1 MDLTDNSR
9 AGRQGGALGR
19 VHYLFLA
26 LFCLAAFLPG
36 IFSLPPTD
44 RDESRF
50 VQATKQMV
58 ETGDFVDIRFQEVP
72 RYKKP
77 AGIYWLQAAAVLASG
92 DGADA
97 PIWVYRTVS
106 VAGALVSVLT
116 AAWLGAR
123 MFGASAGLVAGF
135 GLAGILMLGFEARIA
150 KTDATLLATALMA
163 QAALAAVYLGHRQG
177 IASPRA
183 PWVFWAAQGAA
194 ILIKGPVVPV
204 VSLAT
209 VAAIAFLDRDRAWL
223 RRLKAGRGAALALLI
238 AAPWLAVITW
248 KSGAGFWQE
257 AVGRDFLGKVASGQ
271 ESHGFPPGYYF
282 ILYSATFWPFG
293 VPAVAAGLAALSRMR
308 SDPRLLFCI
317 AWYLPYWIA
326 IELMPTKL
334 PHYILPAYPALVM
347 LMAWATTQALP
358 APAGWRL
365 WLTRATV
372 LGAVIVTA
380 GLAAIAAGAIPFV
393 LGTFSWWG
401 LLAALLVLLA
411 GWLGSGIRPP
421 VADPA
426 RTGLAAAAAAAALG
440 VLSAAVAPALKP
452 AWLSPQ
458 VAAAFAANKPC
469 PASRLVAAGYHEP
482 SLVFLVGT
490 DTLLTD
496 GAAAA
501 GEIEKDACA
510 VALITDDQMEAFDD
524 NLAEGVSGVVEIGRI
539 EGINYSK
546 GTPRTLTLFTRAP

>member
-1 MDLTDNSR
+1 MSTTAD
-9 AGRQGGALGR
+9 AGGGRQGGALSR
-19 VHYLFLA
+19 LHYLLLA
-26 LFCLAAFLPG
+26 LFCVAAFVPG
-36 IFSLPPTD
+36 ISSLPPTD

-58 ETGDFVDIRFQEVP
+58 ETGDFVDIRFQDVP

-77 AGIYWLQAAAVLASG
+77 AGIYWLQAAVVLASG

-123 MFGASAGLVAGF
+123 MFGSSAGLVAGF
-135 GLAGILMLGFEARIA
+135 GMAGILMLGFEARIA
-150 KTDATLLATALMA
+150 KTDAALLATALIA

-177 IASPRA
+177 VASPRA

-194 ILIKGPVVPV
+194 ILIKGPVIPAL
-204 VSLAT
+204 SLAT
-209 VAAIAFLDRDRAWL
+209 VVAIAFLDRDRGWL
-223 RRLKAGRGAALALLI
+223 RRLKAGRGAVLALLI

-248 KSGAGFWQE
+248 KSGAEFWQE
-257 AVGRDFLGKVASGQ
+257 AIGRDFLGKVASGQ

-293 VPAVAAGLAALSRMR
+293 IPAIAAGLAALPRLK
-308 SDPRLLFCI
+308 SDPRLLFCL

-347 LMAWATTQALP
+347 LMAWATTEAMPVLS
-358 APAGWRL
+358 GWRM

-372 LGAVIVTA
+372 LGAAVVTI
-380 GLAAIAAGAIPFV
+380 GLAAVAVGATPYL
-393 LGTFSWWG
+393 LGTVSWWG
-401 LLAALLVLLA
+401 LLAALLLLLA

-421 VADPA
+421 LVEPA

-440 VLSAAVAPALKP
+440 VLSSAVVPALTP
-452 AWLSPQ
+452 VWLSPQ
-458 VAAAFAANKPC
+458 IAEVFAAKKPC
-469 PASRLVAAGYHEP
+469 PRSRLVAAGYHEP
-482 SLVFLVGT
+482 SLVFLAGT

-501 GEIEKDACA
+501 AELEKDACT
-510 VALITDDQMEAFDD
+510 VALVTDDQLEAFDAG
-524 NLAEGVSGVVEIGRI
+524 LADGVSGVVEIGRI
-539 EGINYSK
+539 EGVNYSK
-546 GTPRTLTLFTRAP
+546 GAQRTLTLFARAP

>member
-1 MDLTDNSR
+1 MSAPAD
-9 AGRQGGALGR
+9 AGGQRQGGALGR
-19 VHYLFLA
+19 PHYLFLA
-26 LFCLAAFLPG
+26 LFCLFAFVPG
-36 IFSLPPTD
+36 IASLPPTD

-58 ETGDFVDIRFQEVP
+58 ETGDFVDIRFQDVP

-77 AGIYWLQAAAVLASG
+77 AGIYWLQATAVLASG
-92 DGADA
+92 EGADA

-116 AAWLGAR
+116 AAWLGTR
-123 MFGASAGLVAGF
+123 MFGASAGFVAGF

-150 KTDATLLATALMA
+150 KTDATLLAAALIA

-177 IASPRA
+177 AAAPRA
-183 PWVFWAAQGAA
+183 PWVFWAAQGVA
-194 ILIKGPVVPV
+194 ILIKGPIVPV
-204 VSLAT
+204 LSLAT
-209 VAAIAFLDRDRAWL
+209 VVAVAFLDRDRAWL
-223 RRLKAGRGAALALLI
+223 RRLKAGRGVLLALLI

-248 KSGAGFWQE
+248 KSGAEFWQE

-282 ILYSATFWPFG
+282 VLYSATFWPFG
-293 VPAVAAGLAALSRMR
+293 VPAVAAGLAALSRFR
-308 SDPRLLFCI
+308 SDPRLLFCV

-347 LMAWATTQALP
+347 LMAWATTEAMPSQT
-358 APAGWRL
+358 GWRT
-365 WLTRATV
+365 WLLRATK
-372 LGAVIVTA
+372 LGAAIVTA
-380 GLAAIAAGAIPFV
+380 GLAAISVVVTPYV
-393 LGTFSWWG
+393 LGSFSWWG
-401 LLAALLVLLA
+401 LLAALLVLAA

-440 VLSAAVAPALKP
+440 VLSAAVVPALKP
-452 AWLSPQ
+452 VWLSPQ
-458 VAAAFAANKPC
+458 VAEAFAAGKPC
-469 PASRLVAAGYHEP
+469 PQSRLVAAGYHEP

-496 GAAAA
+496 GATAAA
-501 GEIEKDACA
+501 ELEKDACT
-510 VALITDDQMEAFDD
+510 VALVADDQLEAFDGG
-524 NLAEGVSGVVEIGRI
+524 LAEGVAGVVEIGRI
-539 EGINYSK
+539 EGVNYSK
-546 GTPRTLTLFTRAP
+546 GAARTLTLYARAP

>member
-1 MDLTDNSR
+1 MR
-9 AGRQGGALGR
+9 ASGDAGPARQGGRLGR
-19 VHYLFLA
+19 LHYLLLA
-26 LFCLAAFLPG
+26 LFCLFAFVPG
-36 IFSLPPTD
+36 IAALPPTD

-58 ETGDFVDIRFQEVP
+58 ETGDFVDIRFQDVP

-92 DGADA
+92 EGADA
-97 PIWVYRTVS
+97 PIRVYRTVS
-106 VAGALVSVLT
+106 VAGAIVSVLT

-123 MFGASAGLVAGF
+123 LFGTSAGLVAGF

-177 IASPRA
+177 VASPRA

-194 ILIKGPVVPV
+194 ILIKGPIVPV
-204 VSLAT
+204 LSLAT
-209 VAAIAFLDRDRAWL
+209 VIAVAFLDRDRAWL
-223 RRLKAGRGAALALLI
+223 RRLKAGRGVALALLI

-248 KSGAGFWQE
+248 KSGAEFWQE

-293 VPAVAAGLAALSRMR
+293 IPAIAAGLAALSRMK

-334 PHYILPAYPALVM
+334 PHYMLPAYPALLM
-347 LMAWATTQALP
+347 LMAWATTETLP
-358 APAGWRL
+358 ALAGWRL
-365 WLTRATV
+365 WLLRATIF
-372 LGAVIVTA
+372 GAAVVSI
-380 GLAAIAAGAIPFV
+380 GLAAIAVGATPFV
-393 LGTFSWWG
+393 TGAFSWWG

-421 VADPA
+421 LADPA

-440 VLSAAVAPALKP
+440 MLSATVVPALKP
-452 AWLSPQ
+452 VWLSPQ
-458 VAAAFAANKPC
+458 VAEAFAARKPC
-469 PASRLVAAGYHEP
+469 PNSRLVAAGYHEP

-496 GAAAA
+496 GATAAA
-501 GEIEKDACA
+501 EIEKDTCA

-524 NLAEGVSGVVEIGRI
+524 GLAEGVSSVVEIGRI
-539 EGINYSK
+539 EGVNYSK
-546 GTPRTLTLFTRAP
+546 GTRRTLTLFSRAP

>member
-1 MDLTDNSR
+1 MDATAKAGAIARGGTLSR
-9 AGRQGGALGR
+9 L
-19 VHYLFLA
+19 HYLLLA
-26 LFCLAAFLPG
+26 LFCVAAFVPG

-58 ETGDFVDIRFQEVP
+58 ETGDFVDIRFQDVP

-77 AGIYWLQAAAVLASG
+77 AGIYWLQAAAVMASG
-92 DGADA
+92 KGADA
-97 PIWVYRTVS
+97 PVWVYRTVS
-106 VAGALVSVLT
+106 VMGAILSVLT

-123 MFGASAGLVAGF
+123 MFGGAAGLVAGF

-150 KTDATLLATALMA
+150 KTDATLLATGLLA

-177 IASPRA
+177 TATPRA

-194 ILIKGPVVPV
+194 ILVKGPIIPAL
-204 VSLAT
+204 SLLT
-209 VAAIAFLDRDRAWL
+209 VAAVAFLDKDRSWL
-223 RRLKAGRGAALALLI
+223 KKLKAGRGVLLALLI

-248 KSGAGFWQE
+248 KSGAEFWQE

-282 ILYSATFWPFG
+282 ILFSATFWPFG
-293 VPAVAAGLAALSRMR
+293 IPAVAAGLAALTRLR

-317 AWYLPYWIA
+317 AWYVPYWIV

-334 PHYILPAYPALVM
+334 PHYILPAYPALVL
-347 LMAWATTQALP
+347 LMAWATTEALP
-358 APAGWRL
+358 ALTGWKR
-365 WLTRATV
+365 WLRIATV
-372 LGAVIVTA
+372 FGA
-380 GLAAIAAGAIPFV
+380 GLVTVGLAVTSVAATPFV
-393 LGTFSWWG
+393 MGSFSWWG
-401 LLAALLVLLA
+401 LLSALLVLAA

-421 VADPA
+421 LPDPA
-426 RTGLAAAAAAAALG
+426 RTGLAAASAAAALG
-440 VLSAAVAPALKP
+440 VLTAAVVPGLTP

-458 VAAAFAANKPC
+458 VAEAFEAGKPC
-469 PASRLVAAGYHEP
+469 PDSRLIAAGYHEP

-496 GAAAA
+496 GATAATEL
-501 GEIEKDACA
+501 GKDACA
-510 VALITDDQMEAFDD
+510 VALITDNEMEAFDG
-524 NLAEGVSGVVEIGRI
+524 NLADGATSVVEIGRI

-546 GTPRTLTLFTRAP
+546 GTARTLTLFARER

>member
-1 MDLTDNSR
+1 VSAIAE
-9 AGRQGGALGR
+9 AGTVRQGGALGSL
-19 VHYLFLA
+19 HYLLLA

-58 ETGDFVDIRFQEVP
+58 ETGDFVDIRFQDVP

-106 VAGALVSVLT
+106 VAGAIVSVLT

-123 MFGASAGLVAGF
+123 LFGASAGLVAGF
-135 GLAGILMLGFEARIA
+135 GMAGILMLGFEARIA
-150 KTDATLLATALMA
+150 KTDATLLATGLLA

-177 IASPRA
+177 VASRRA

-194 ILIKGPVVPV
+194 ILIKGPVIPV
-204 VSLAT
+204 LSLAT
-209 VAAIAFLDRDRAWL
+209 VAAVAFFDRDRAWL
-223 RRLKAGRGAALALLI
+223 RRLNAGRGVVLSLLI

-248 KSGAGFWQE
+248 KSGAEFWQE

-282 ILYSATFWPFG
+282 ILFSATFWPFG
-293 VPAVAAGLAALSRMR
+293 VPAVAAGLAALSRFR
-308 SDPRLLFCI
+308 SDPRLLFCV

-334 PHYILPAYPALVM
+334 PHYILPAYPALVL
-347 LMAWATTQALP
+347 LMAWAASEALP
-358 APAGWRL
+358 ALAGWRR
-365 WLTRATV
+365 WLRYATIF
-372 LGAVIVTA
+372 GAAVVTL
-380 GLAAIAAGAIPFV
+380 GLAALAIGAAPYV
-393 LGTFSWWG
+393 LGGVSWWG
-401 LLAALLVLLA
+401 ILAALLVLAA

-421 VADPA
+421 VPDPA
-426 RTGLAAAAAAAALG
+426 RTGLAAACAAAALG
-440 VLSAAVAPALKP
+440 VLSSAVAPALKP
-452 AWLSPQ
+452 VWLSPQ
-458 VAAAFAANKPC
+458 IAAAFAANKPC
-469 PASRLVAAGYHEP
+469 PDSRLVAAGYHEP

-490 DTLLTD
+490 NTLLTD
-496 GAAAA
+496 GANAAA
-501 GEIEKDACA
+501 ELEKDACA
-510 VALITDDQMEAFDD
+510 VALVADDQLEAFDGG
-524 NLAEGVSGVVEIGRI
+524 LSEGVTGVAEIGRI
-539 EGINYSK
+539 EGVNYSK
-546 GTPRTLTLFTRAP
+546 GTQRTLTLYARAP

>member
-1 MDLTDNSR
+1 MSAIAEAGT
-9 AGRQGGALGR
+9 GRQGGALGSL
-19 VHYLFLA
+19 HYLLLA

-58 ETGDFVDIRFQEVP
+58 ETGDFVDIRFQDVP

-106 VAGALVSVLT
+106 VAGAIVSVLT

-123 MFGASAGLVAGF
+123 LFRASAGLVAGF
-135 GLAGILMLGFEARIA
+135 GMAGILMLGFEARIA
-150 KTDATLLATALMA
+150 KTDATLLATGLLA

-194 ILIKGPVVPV
+194 ILIKGPVIPV
-204 VSLAT
+204 LSLAT
-209 VAAIAFLDRDRAWL
+209 VAAVAFFDRDRAWL
-223 RRLKAGRGAALALLI
+223 RRLNAGRGVLLSLLI

-248 KSGAGFWQE
+248 KSGAEFWQE

-282 ILYSATFWPFG
+282 ILFSATFWPFG
-293 VPAVAAGLAALSRMR
+293 VPAVAAGLAALSRFR
-308 SDPRLLFCI
+308 SDPRLLFCV

-334 PHYILPAYPALVM
+334 PHYILPAYPALVL
-347 LMAWATTQALP
+347 LMAWAASEALP
-358 APAGWRL
+358 ALTGWRL
-365 WLTRATV
+365 WLRYATIF
-372 LGAVIVTA
+372 GAAAVTL
-380 GLAAIAAGAIPFV
+380 GLAAIAIGAAPYV
-393 LGTFSWWG
+393 LGSISWWG
-401 LLAALLVLLA
+401 LLAALLVLAA

-421 VADPA
+421 LADPA
-426 RTGLAAAAAAAALG
+426 RTGLAAACAAAALG
-440 VLSAAVAPALKP
+440 VLSSAVVPALKP
-452 AWLSPQ
+452 VWLSPQ
-458 VAAAFAANKPC
+458 IAAAFAANKPC

-490 DTLLTD
+490 HTLLTD
-496 GAAAA
+496 GATAAA
-501 GEIEKDACA
+501 ELEKDACA
-510 VALITDDQMEAFDD
+510 VALVADDQLEAFDGG
-524 NLAEGVSGVVEIGRI
+524 LAEGVTGVAEIGRV
-539 EGINYSK
+539 EGVNYSK
-546 GTPRTLTLFTRAP
+546 GAARTLTLYARAP

>member
-1 MDLTDNSR
+1 MSATAD
-9 AGRQGGALGR
+9 AGGQRQGGALGR
-19 VHYLFLA
+19 LHYLFLA
-26 LFCLAAFLPG
+26 LFCLFAFVPG
-36 IFSLPPTD
+36 IASLPPTD

-58 ETGDFVDIRFQEVP
+58 ETGDFVDIRFQDVP

-106 VAGALVSVLT
+106 VAGALAAVLT

-123 MFGASAGLVAGF
+123 LFGTSAGLVAGF

-150 KTDATLLATALMA
+150 KTDATLLATALIA
-163 QAALAAVYLGHRQG
+163 QAALAAVYLGQRQG
-177 IASPRA
+177 VASPRA

-194 ILIKGPVVPV
+194 ILIKGPIVPL
-204 VSLAT
+204 VSLLT
-209 VAAIAFLDRDRAWL
+209 VLAVAFLDRDRAWL
-223 RRLKAGRGAALALLI
+223 RRLKAGRGVLLALLI

-248 KSGAGFWQE
+248 KSGAEFWQE
-257 AVGRDFLGKVASGQ
+257 AVGRDLLGKVASGQ

-293 VPAVAAGLAALSRMR
+293 VPAVAAGLAALGRMK
-308 SDPRLLFCI
+308 SDPRLLFCL

-334 PHYILPAYPALVM
+334 PHYILPAYPALLM
-347 LMAWATTQALP
+347 LMAWATTETLP

-372 LGAVIVTA
+372 FGAGIVTA
-380 GLAAIAAGAIPFV
+380 GLAAIAVGVTPYLLGA
-393 LGTFSWWG
+393 FSWWG
-401 LLAALLVLLA
+401 VLAALLVLAA
-411 GWLGSGIRPP
+411 GWLGSGIRTP
-421 VADPA
+421 VGDPA
-426 RTGLAAAAAAAALG
+426 RTALAAAAAAAALG
-440 VLSAAVAPALKP
+440 VLSSTVVPALKP
-452 AWLSPQ
+452 VWLSPRI
-458 VAAAFAANKPC
+458 AEAFSAGKPC
-469 PASRLVAAGYHEP
+469 PDSRLVAAGYHEP

-490 DTLLTD
+490 NTLLTD
-496 GAAAA
+496 GATAAA
-501 GEIEKDACA
+501 ELGKDACA
-510 VALITDDQMEAFDD
+510 VALIADDQLEAFDEG
-524 NLAEGVSGVVEIGRI
+524 LAEGVSSVDEIGRI
-539 EGINYSK
+539 EGVNYSK
-546 GTPRTLTLFTRAP
+546 GAQHTLTMFSRAP